1 MTRFS
6 QRARRLAAVVILL
19 VATALVP
26 AAALADDAASTYE
39 CVGGHEVSSG
49 LIAQAQS
56 RLQGSSAISLAS
68 ELESVGNIDSDSN
81 GSTSY
86 VTNKPLGLSTT
97 GSVRSVI
104 IRVSFPASED
114 GSEQAMTFPE
124 SETDDDILSTFN
136 APADTS
142 SEFYPYESVRA
153 YYERSSLG
161 KLDMQA
167 TGVYTYTAQHS
178 RSYYA
183 NGDTPY
189 ALFSETLKALDDQID
204 FSQLDANDDGYI
216 DAIYFEYAG
225 ANGEW
230 STTWWP
236 KMNTALG
243 SGSLADLRLDGKC
256 VDEFVMFSSLTG
268 QFSGR
273 SGNQMLIHEIGHI
286 LGLPDL
292 YPNKNTGAGSGSGSF
307 DMMENEVG
315 DQNGFF
321 KLLLGW
327 LSPEDVT
334 YVYTSESGV
343 DVRHGDETTHYDDS
357 ATLELTPY
365 TSDALTETGGVIAV
379 SSDKTILEGNLFC
392 TFYLL
397 QFDHYAGNQTVTDN
411 GGNPLGH
418 GVRAFRVMANY
429 NEDVGCFIY
438 DNSFGYSGKQLY
450 EVLDPKLGGTDK
462 EYGAFMRV
470 GDLVSPTT
478 NPSSNILGSE
488 ERGYTGVTFE
498 VVSEADDSAQ
508 VKFSWTKRSERREFA
523 LTLTEDVVV
532 NGVNTFKLKTTWPAS
547 FVSNKPDA
555 ICMEIDGVKHEVEF
569 YYVDKAGEL
578 VVMAN
583 FNPGV
588 ITSSSTVEI
597 VAGKGVFEIGSDDSG
612 AVVAS
617 DELRVP
623 LSVANLTTIESAG
636 NYDSTASNRASE
648 CVMSNMA
655 TDQSGH
661 AYFFEAY
668 EDQQAPVHQL
678 RLVRLSEDSQSAET
692 VAVDRSA
699 ICGDDSGALM
709 MVTDLGDGTAVLSS
723 SWMSV
728 EPSVSSICRNA
739 WIDLSTGEI
748 LAIRDSS
755 DLESPNSF
763 FMLGG
768 DLARAT
774 LVNRGSSAVVTRY
787 RREGNTVTQLD
798 GIALPK
804 SADVSQFNGA
814 GEAGNDYIY
823 TFGRADGDAN
833 AYVVS
838 IYRKADVL
846 SAGADAASVAKVSIP
861 NCVLVADVELS
872 DDKVYVASRN
882 AADGGYTNRLLTYSI
897 DGDLLA
903 TASLPTYIGSGAQLE
918 VSDNGA
924 VACTSF
930 KTSIESKKQIYFG
943 YVALYDPTTC
953 EVGEIDV
960 RGIATGTWVGNRWLE
975 VTRDEAAKFKEQ
987 AAAMTLRWSFTKEF
1001 GTAGGDDDPEPE
1013 PTPDPSPEPTPDSGS
1028 STIPSQSSDQQTTR
1042 TSKATALPK
1051 TGDDAP
1057 FLAAALLGGG
1067 ALALIV
1073 RRRLS

>member
-6 QRARRLAAVVILL
+6 QRARRFAAVAVLL
-19 VATALVP
+19 VATALTP
-26 AAALADDAASTYE
+26 AAALAEDASSTYE

-49 LIAQAQS
+49 LIAQARS

-68 ELESVGNIDSDSN
+68 ELESVGDIDSSSN

-86 VTNKPLGLSTT
+86 VTNQPLGLSTT
-97 GSVRSVI
+97 GSVRSVV

-124 SETDDDILSTFN
+124 SETDDDVLSAFN
-136 APADTS
+136 APADAS
-142 SEFYPYESVRA
+142 SELYPYESVHA

-167 TGVYTYTAQHS
+167 TNAYSYTAQHS

-183 NGDTPY
+183 NSDVPFD
-189 ALFSETLKALDDQID
+189 LFLETLKALDDQID

-225 ANGEW
+225 PNGKW

-236 KMNTALG
+236 KMFSVLTI
-243 SGSLADLRLDGKC
+243 SGFSDLRLDGKL
-256 VDEFVMFSSLTG
+256 VDECVMFSTTG
-268 QFSGR
+268 PAAR
-273 SGNQMLIHEIGHI
+273 SAYRTIIHETGHL

-292 YPNKNTGAGSGSGSF
+292 YANPDENPKGTGTGSF
-307 DMMENEVG
+307 DMMQDNTGE
-315 DQNGFF
+315 QNGFY
-321 KLLLGW
+321 KWLLGW

-334 YVYTSESGV
+334 YVYTSENGV
-343 DVRHGDETTHYDDS
+343 DVRRGDETTHYEDS

-365 TSDALTETGGVIAV
+365 TSNVSTETGGIVAV
-379 SSDKTILEGNLFC
+379 SSDKSILEGNLFC
-392 TFYLL
+392 TFFLL
-397 QFDHYAGNQTVTDN
+397 QFDRYAGNQTVT
-411 GGNPLGH
+411 GGSGDMPLGH
-418 GVRAFRVMANY
+418 GVRAFRVMAKLNSAG
-429 NEDVGCFIY
+429 NNFIY
-438 DNSFGYSGKQLY
+438 SNFKGQSGEQLY
-450 EVLDPKLGGTDK
+450 EVLDPQLEDSKK
-462 EYGAFMRV
+462 EFGAFMHE
-470 GDLVSPTT
+470 GALVSPTT
-478 NPSSNILGSE
+478 NPSTNTLNSE
-488 ERGYTGVTFE
+488 VRGYTGVTFE
-498 VVSEADDSAQ
+498 VVSETDESAQ
-508 VKFSWTKRSERREFA
+508 VKFSWTKKSDVPQFSMS
-523 LTLTEDVVV
+523 LTESAVA
-532 NGVNTFKLKTTWPAS
+532 NGANYLKLKTSWPATLLNYS
-547 FVSNKPDA
+547 DDA
-555 ICMEIDGVKHEVEF
+555 IYVEVDGEKHKTS
-569 YYVDKAGEL
+569 YDYDSSTGEL
-578 VVMAN
+578 TMEAY
-583 FNPGV
+583 FNPGT
-588 ITSSSTVEI
+588 ITASSKVEI
-597 VAGKGVFEIGSDDSG
+597 VASKGTFNLGVDESG
-612 AVVAS
+612 AQVAS

-623 LSVANLTTIESAG
+623 LGVADLATIDEAG
-636 NYDSTASNRASE
+636 NYDTFSFSGLDE

-655 TDQSGH
+655 ADPSGR
-661 AYFFEAY
+661 AYFFVACA
-668 EDQQAPVHQL
+668 DQKTYVHQL
-678 RLVRLSEDSQSAET
+678 RLVRLSEDGRSAET

-699 ICGDDSGALM
+699 ICGDNNGALM

-723 SWMSV
+723 SWMSD
-728 EPSVSSICRNA
+728 EASVSSIRRNA
-739 WIDLSTGEI
+739 WIDLSTGKV

-755 DLESPNSF
+755 DLKYPNSF

-814 GEAGNDYIY
+814 GEAGNDCVY
-823 TFGRADGDAN
+823 TIGCADGDADT
-833 AYVVS
+833 YVVS

-882 AADGGYTNRLLTYSI
+882 ATDGGYTNQLLTYSL

-903 TASLPTYIGSGAQLE
+903 TASLPTYISYAAQLE

-930 KTSIESKKQIYFG
+930 KMSIENKKKNYFG

-953 EVGEIDV
+953 EVSEIDV

-975 VTRDEAAKFKEQ
+975 VTRDEAAKFREQ
-987 AAAMTLRWSFTKEF
+987 AAVMTLRWSLTKEF

-1028 STIPSQSSDQQTTR
+1028 PTTPSQASDQQTAR
-1042 TSKATALPK
+1042 TSKAATLPK

-1057 FLAAALLGGG
+1057 LLAAALLGGG
-1067 ALALIV
+1067 ALALIA
-1073 RRRLS
+1073 RRRLG